1 MVHHIRALREHRQL
15 VPAFIAAIV
24 FLANMLATQVGW
36 KISKQRVERQIHEIG
51 EIYLDG
57 MVASIKGPQEAGM
70 HAEVGRRLRAA
81 FTEQHGIQEKLLVVS
96 DSAGATTNMA
106 GRKEL
111 ATDAV
116 LNADPGSYSIDLET
130 NTLVVARRLD
140 GQKSR
145 AIAVL
150 NIEKIMHGYTLS
162 QWSMIGANVGLATLT
177 GVAALLL
184 MFGAGLVGNTPARK
198 PVAETA

>member
-1 MVHHIRALREHRQL
+1 MRALREHRQL
-15 VPAFIAAIV
+15 VPTFIAAIV

-36 KISKQRVERQIHEIG
+36 QISKQRVERQIHEIG

-57 MVASIKGPQEAGM
+57 MVAGIKGPQEAGM

-96 DSAGATTNMA
+96 DSAGATTNIA

-116 LNADPGSYSIDLET
+116 LNADPGSYSIDLEA

-140 GQKSR
+140 DQKSR

-162 QWSMIGANVGLATLT
+162 QWSTIGANVGLATLT